1 MQLPALKTLIK
12 NKHKLLISISYKET
26 ATKWQIPTATTA
38 DRVKINIQLYPTAD
52 IPQLIRCVA
61 GIPY

>member
-1 MQLPALKTLIK
+1 MPQTVTNTLIEAK
-12 NKHKLLISISYKET
+12 NKLKIGFSYKVHPPDD
-26 ATKWQIPTATTA
+26 KFPTAAT
-38 DRVKINIQLYPTAD
+38 DGRQKRNIQSYPTAD